1 MGQHPAARADN
12 GAPPLDPTPAER
24 AEMIAVA
31 AYYLAE
37 RRRFAPGGAE
47 ADWLRAEAQIDRM
60 LTQARAAGVGRA
72 AFDRLGLRNALQL
85 WAD

>member
-1 MGQHPAARADN
+1 MGQQPATSLEHPA
-12 GAPPLDPTPAER
+12 LSLHPTPAER

-37 RRRFAPGGAE
+37 RRGFAPGGAE
-47 ADWLRAEAQIDRM
+47 ADWLRAEAQIECM
-60 LTQARAAGVGRA
+60 LAAARAAGVDADDFRA
-72 AFDRLGLRNALQL
+72 LGMRNALRL